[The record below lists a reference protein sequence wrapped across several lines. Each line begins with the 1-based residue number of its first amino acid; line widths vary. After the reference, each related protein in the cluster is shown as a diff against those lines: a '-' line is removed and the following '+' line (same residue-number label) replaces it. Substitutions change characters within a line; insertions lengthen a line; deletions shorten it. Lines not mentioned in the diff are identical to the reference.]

1 VATRTTCWPKHPLS
15 NNILS
20 LWEIGTRIL
29 EFLKDVA
36 IPFHLIVRVV
46 VVVER
51 VHRPTRHRVVEAM
64 KQERNVRV
72 VSC

>member
-1 VATRTTCWPKHPLS
+1 
-15 NNILS
+15 
-20 LWEIGTRIL
+20 L

-36 IPFHLIVRVV
+36 VPFHLIALLVVVVVRVVVVVVVV

-51 VHRPTRHRVVEAM
+51 VHRPRDRVVEAM